1 MLVAL
6 GLEAGLECPAMPR
19 TSGRVLLALHKSV
32 CVCVIKFLYTPKI
45 PQWVVVQQIKAQCCD
60 PKIDVNHNVTS
71 INVTNRSLRR
81 GKSARKHTHTTIV
94 SCGEQRMIYL
104 NAPPVQNKSNK

>member
-1 MLVAL
+1 MLP
-6 GLEAGLECPAMPR
+6 C
-19 TSGRVLLALHKSV
+19 LAPLAVSDVRCSHYISPSA
-32 CVCVIKFLYTPKI
+32 CVIKFLYTPKI
-45 PQWVVVQQIKAQCCD
+45 PQRVVVQQIKAQCCD

-81 GKSARKHTHTTIV
+81 GTHTHATIV

-104 NAPPVQNKSNK
+104 NAPPFKTKVINNWSHIGTTVSTFSL